1 MSKLGLRIFVLLLAG
16 CAQSGEDGAESSRA
30 AGQPDVDWHAA
41 LAGDEIVVDLTDP
54 EGYYRVE
61 RVELVGPGGRTY
73 KAHDVARQ
81 TVRDRAGPYGG
92 SAVGV
97 GIGGGFGGGHGGVGI
112 GLSFPLGGARPA
124 PVVTRTT
131 ARIRL
136 PDPRAYRRTFERWT
150 IEVVLTDPAG
160 ATSYAS
166 IPAPGP
172 TY

>member
-1 MSKLGLRIFVLLLAG
+1 MRKLGLLMFVLLLAG
-16 CAQSGEDGAESSRA
+16 CAQSGEDD
-30 AGQPDVDWHAA
+30 AGQPDVDWRVA

-73 KAHDVARQ
+73 KAHDVARE
-81 TVRDRAGPYGG
+81 TVRDRAGPYYGG
-92 SAVGV
+92 SSVGV
-97 GIGGGFGGGHGGVGI
+97 GIGGGHGGVGF

-166 IPAPGP
+166 FPAPGP